1 MVKEKAPDKNRLSRK
16 EAEMNLK
23 EKRRAKKAKREKK
36 DY

>member
-16 EAEMNLK
+16 EPEMNLK

-36 DY
+36 DF